1 MEGFLPLLT
10 NFKSR
15 AGQRLTL
22 WLRFINFVYSF
33 VSFFLQSLSG
43 FALLRSRCFPPFFVY
58 IFAGF
63 LLLLLSVGQLFRPK
77 RLWSAQCVHKGSRMA
92 GAVGHLNGLK
102 GSKMGKAD

>member
-1 MEGFLPLLT
+1 MVALHKFCL
-10 NFKSR
+10 
-15 AGQRLTL
+15 
-22 WLRFINFVYSF
+22 FICF
-33 VSFFLQSLSG
+33 FFLQSLSG

-77 RLWSAQCVHKGSRMA
+77 RLWSAQCVRKGSRMA

-102 GSKMGKAD
+102 GSKMGKADLEEKGGRGNPTRRVTVDGLV